1 MGSTAPSISWRTL
14 CAQHLSHLVETLERQ
29 VEAEVQA
36 RVSAAVDDAL
46 ETAVSSAINRSR
58 RELSEQLNQ
67 AVRQLRLCMAAAE
80 IPWALADAAAPF
92 AQRVAVFTIQ
102 DKIARAS
109 RPPGNYKTAKPAGA
123 FEVPLDE
130 APALRAAVESRDPVV
145 ALATG
150 GEVSARLLE
159 ALGPGDGDKVYLF
172 PIVAGKQVV
181 AMLCAAGAL
190 HAAALELLTGV
201 AALYWES
208 LGTARPQPAGLLT
221 ISGTMW
227 KQPSPSASSVSA
239 DKKPGGKW
247 WELTPHERQLHLAAQ
262 RFARLHVAEMRLY
275 RIDAV
280 RSGRARLDLY
290 DALRDSIDTAREGFR
305 QKFIGASPTMVDY
318 LHLELLRSLA
328 DDDPHLLGHEYPGP
342 LA

>member
-1 MGSTAPSISWRTL
+1 MQSRVSTA
-14 CAQHLSHLVETLERQ
+14 
-29 VEAEVQA
+29 
-36 RVSAAVDDAL
+36 VDGAID
-46 ETAVSSAINRSR
+46 TAVTSAVNRSR
-58 RELSEQLNQ
+58 RELSEELNL
-67 AVRQLRLCMAAAE
+67 AVRQLRLCMAVAE
-80 IPWALADAAAPF
+80 IPAALADAASPF
-92 AQRVAVFTIQ
+92 AERVAVFTIQ
-102 DKIARAS
+102 DNMARAS
-109 RPPGNYKTAKPAGA
+109 KPRGNAKTGKND
-123 FEVPLDE
+123 VSLDE
-130 APALRAAVESRDPVV
+130 APALRAAIESRDPVV
-145 ALATG
+145 ALGTA
-150 GEVSARLLE
+150 GEVSTLVLE

-172 PIVAGKQVV
+172 PLVANQHAV
-181 AMLCAAGAL
+181 AVLCAAGAL
-190 HAAALELLTGV
+190 HAAALELVTGV

-208 LGTARPQPAGLLT
+208 LGGAAKAKSTGLLT
-221 ISGTMW
+221 ISGTKW
-227 KQPSPSASSVSA
+227 KQPQATSSTPP

-247 WELTPHERQLHLAAQ
+247 WELTAHERQLHLAAQ

-305 QKFIGASPTMVDY
+305 QKFIGASKTMVDY

>member
-1 MGSTAPSISWRTL
+1 MSSTAPTISWRTL

-36 RVSAAVDDAL
+36 RVSTAVDGAID
-46 ETAVSSAINRSR
+46 TAIVSAVNRSR

-67 AVRQLRLCMAAAE
+67 AVRRIRLSMSTAE
-80 IPWALADAAAPF
+80 IPTALADAAAPF
-92 AQRVAVFTIQ
+92 AERLAVFTIQ
-102 DKIARAS
+102 DNMARGQRS
-109 RPPGNYKTAKPAGA
+109 QGNSKNAKTGA
-123 FEVPLDE
+123 WLEVSLDQ
-130 APALRAAVESRDPVV
+130 APALRAAIESHDPVV
-145 ALATG
+145 AVATE
-150 GEVSARLLE
+150 GEVSAQVLE

-181 AMLCAAGAL
+181 VMFCAAGGL
-190 HAAALELLTGV
+190 HAAALELVTGV
-201 AALYWES
+201 AAVHWES
-208 LGTARPQPAGLLT
+208 LGGSGRPKPAGLLT
-221 ISGTMW
+221 ISGAMW
-227 KQPSPSASSVSA
+227 KQAPATPL

-290 DALRDSIDTAREGFR
+290 DALR
-305 QKFIGASPTMVDY
+305 
-318 LHLELLRSLA
+318 
-328 DDDPHLLGHEYPGP
+328 
-342 LA
+342 

>member
-1 MGSTAPSISWRTL
+1 M
-14 CAQHLSHLVETLERQ
+14 
-29 VEAEVQA
+29 
-36 RVSAAVDDAL
+36 
-46 ETAVSSAINRSR
+46 
-58 RELSEQLNQ
+58 
-67 AVRQLRLCMAAAE
+67 
-80 IPWALADAAAPF
+80 ALANA
-92 AQRVAVFTIQ
+92 
-102 DKIARAS
+102 
-109 RPPGNYKTAKPAGA
+109 
-123 FEVPLDE
+123 
-130 APALRAAVESRDPVV
+130 
-145 ALATG
+145 

-172 PIVAGKQVV
+172 PLVAGQQVV
-181 AMLCAAGAL
+181 AVLCAAGAL
-190 HAAALELLTGV
+190 HAAALELVTGV
-201 AALYWES
+201 SALHWES
-208 LGTARPQPAGLLT
+208 LGGSARPKPAGLLT

-227 KQPSPSASSVSA
+227 KPPGPSSTPA

-247 WELTPHERQLHLAAQ
+247 AELTPQERQLHLAAQ

-305 QKFIGASPTMVDY
+305 QKFIGASKTMVDY

>member
-1 MGSTAPSISWRTL
+1 MSSTAPSIPWRTL
-14 CAQHLSHLVETLERQ
+14 CSQHLSHLVETLERQ
-29 VEAEVQA
+29 VEAEVEA
-36 RVSAAVDDAL
+36 RVSAAVDHAI
-46 ETAVSSAINRSR
+46 ETAVSSAVNRSR

-67 AVRQLRLCMAAAE
+67 AVRQLRLCLAAAE
-80 IPWALADAAAPF
+80 IPSALADAAAPF
-92 AQRVAVFTIQ
+92 AERVAVLTIQ

-109 RPPGNYKTAKPAGA
+109 KPPGNNKTARPSDA

-150 GEVSARLLE
+150 GEVSACLLE
-159 ALGPGDGDKVYLF
+159 ALGQRAGDKVYLF
-172 PIVAGKQVV
+172 PVVAGQQVV
-181 AMLCAAGAL
+181 AILCAAGAL
-190 HAAALELLTGV
+190 HAAALELVTGV
-201 AALYWES
+201 AGLYWES

-221 ISGTMW
+221 ISGAMW
-227 KQPSPSASSVSA
+227 KQAPSASSTPA

-247 WELTPHERQLHLAAQ
+247 WELTPHQRQLHLAAQ

-275 RIDAV
+275 RSDAM

>member
-1 MGSTAPSISWRTL
+1 MSSIAPTISWRTL

-36 RVSAAVDDAL
+36 RVSTAVDGAID
-46 ETAVSSAINRSR
+46 TAIVSAVNRSR

-67 AVRQLRLCMAAAE
+67 AVRRIRLAMSVAE
-80 IPWALADAAAPF
+80 IPAALADAAAPF
-92 AQRVAVFTIQ
+92 AERLAVFTIQ
-102 DKIARAS
+102 DNMARGQRQRGNS
-109 RPPGNYKTAKPAGA
+109 RNAKPGA
-123 FEVPLDE
+123 SLEVSLDE
-130 APALRAAVESRDPVV
+130 APALRAAIESHDPVV
-145 ALATG
+145 AMATE
-150 GEVSARLLE
+150 GEVSAQVLE

-172 PIVAGKQVV
+172 PVVAAQQVV
-181 AMLCAAGAL
+181 VVFCAAGAL
-190 HAAALELLTGV
+190 HAAALELVNGV
-201 AALYWES
+201 AALHWES
-208 LGTARPQPAGLLT
+208 LGGSALPKPDGLMT
-221 ISGTMW
+221 ISGAIW
-227 KQPSPSASSVSA
+227 KQAPATPP

-247 WELTPHERQLHLAAQ
+247 WELTPRERQLHLAAQ

-275 RIDAV
+275 RMSAV

-305 QKFIGASPTMVDY
+305 EKFIGPSTSMVDY